1 MQSAGHPPSR
11 SLVDVEPAA
20 GSRRRTPSYVGAV
33 PDLGLPAGRRR
44 RRVEALERA
53 ETLFVAR
60 VAKDGGIGPWR
71 RLTEARFLAARLH
84 HTRTGRL
91 ARADTAAL
99 VVALADG
106 ITRDRCWA
114 RMESDRD
121 PAWIAFWLHL
131 ARRATPPYRA
141 EPLFLLA
148 WSAWRSRDFG
158 LARRAVDA
166 ALVEDPDHTAA
177 RMLCVLLRTGTDPCG
192 LPALSDQHVT
202 GGGVR

>member
-1 MQSAGHPPSR
+1 MNSVGHLPSR
-11 SLVDVEPAA
+11 ALVAVEPVI
-20 GSRRRTPSYVGAV
+20 GSRRRRHSRVGAV
-33 PDLGLPAGRRR
+33 PDLGLPARGRRR
-44 RRVEALERA
+44 RAGALERA
-53 ETLFVAR
+53 ETLFVSR
-60 VAKDGGIGPWR
+60 VAQDGGVGPWR
-71 RLTEARFLAARLH
+71 RLTEARFLAARRYH
-84 HTRTGRL
+84 ARTGRL

-99 VVALADG
+99 VLALADG

-148 WSAWRSRDFG
+148 WSAWRARDFG

-166 ALVEDPDHTAA
+166 ALAEEPDHTAA
-177 RMLCVLLRTGTDPCG
+177 RMLCVLLHTAMDPSG